1 MKGFNGFPPGKTPH
15 IRVPSLFFS
24 ELLPSIDHLAEMKV
38 TVYCFWALQRQEGE
52 YKYVRLSEILADD
65 IFMQGLGDTQEKQQR
80 ELLDGLERAT
90 ARGTLLHVTLQLQ
103 QENEEIYFM
112 NTVSGRGAVRAIEV
126 ESWLPGDAKRP
137 IALIIERPNIFV
149 VYEQNIGSMSQ
160 HISERLQDLED
171 DYPEPWI
178 IEAIHIAAENNKR
191 SLRYIDA
198 ILERWNREGKH
209 GFTGQRST
217 EHDSSE
223 EDFSD
228 YIER

>member
-52 YKYVRLSEILADD
+52 YKYVRLSEIMADE
-65 IFMQGLGDTQEKQQR
+65 IFMAGLGDTLEKQQR
-80 ELLDGLERAT
+80 ELMEGLERAT
-90 ARGTLLHVTLQLQ
+90 ARGTLLHVTLHLQ
-103 QENEEIYFM
+103 HESEEIYFM
-112 NTVSGRGAVRAIEV
+112 NTVNGRNAVKAIE
-126 ESWLPGDAKRP
+126 SDNWLPGDAKRP

-149 VYEQNIGSMSQ
+149 VYEQNIGSITHRIADQLRS
-160 HISERLQDLED
+160 LED
-171 DYPEPWI
+171 DYPEQWI
-178 IEAIHIAAENNKR
+178 VDAIYIATENNRR
-191 SLRYIDA
+191 SLRYIEA

-209 GFTGQRST
+209 GFTGQRSS